1 MTFEKLETAAR
12 AEVETAFAE
21 LPPRIREAVEK
32 AQITFESRP
41 DDDDIAAGI
50 VPDTLGLFDEG
61 MADIPLPRIR
71 LWLDNIYEY
80 ACEES
85 GNGFREEVRITLL
98 HEIGHLLG
106 WEEDDMEERE
116 LE

>member
-12 AEVETAFAE
+12 AEVETALAE
-21 LPPRIREAVEK
+21 LPPRIREVVEE
-32 AQITFESRP
+32 AQISFESRP
-41 DDDDIAAGI
+41 DADDIATGI
-50 VPDTLGLFDEG
+50 ASDTLGLFDEG

-71 LWLDNIYEY
+71 LWLDNIYEF
-80 ACEES
+80 AREET

-106 WEEDDMEERE
+106 WEEDDLEERE

>member
-1 MTFEKLETAAR
+1 MTFEQLETAAR
-12 AEVETAFAE
+12 TEVEMALAE
-21 LPPRIREAVEK
+21 LPSRIRETVEK
-32 AQITFESRP
+32 AQITFEHSP
-41 DDDDIAAGI
+41 YADDVATGIA
-50 VPDTLGLFDEG
+50 PDTLGLFDEG

-71 LWLDNIYEY
+71 LWLDNIHEF
-80 ACEES
+80 AREET

-106 WEEDDMEERE
+106 WEEDDLEERE